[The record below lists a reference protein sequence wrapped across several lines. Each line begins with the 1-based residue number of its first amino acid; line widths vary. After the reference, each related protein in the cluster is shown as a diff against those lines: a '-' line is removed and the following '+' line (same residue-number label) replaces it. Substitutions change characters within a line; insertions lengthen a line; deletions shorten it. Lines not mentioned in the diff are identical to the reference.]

1 MHVLAGLFAANAG
14 AEPDPAVWPEL
25 ERALWFGPLSPASF
39 RLSGPDAEPDAPQRT
54 AAAAAA
60 FGAVTSET
68 MTSEEAARL
77 KAVLELS
84 AAKAA

>member
-1 MHVLAGLFAANAG
+1 
-14 AEPDPAVWPEL
+14 
-25 ERALWFGPLSPASF
+25 LSPASF
-39 RLSGPDAEPDAPQRT
+39 RLSGPDAEPDAPLRT

-77 KAVLELS
+77 KAVLDLS